1 MKLKGLWRF
10 GSQQENMAM
19 PAASF
24 ALTQIGQIAIPVRD
38 LERAVNFYGRALG
51 MQHLFTASS
60 LAFFDCGGIRLM
72 LSVPEAPEFDHPGS
86 IIYFSVADIKVAH
99 QALIAQGVQFVDEPH
114 VIADMGTYDLWMA
127 FFRDSEHNLLGI
139 MGEVP
144 HAQAA

>member
-1 MKLKGLWRF
+1 MTD
-10 GSQQENMAM
+10 
-19 PAASF
+19 PSF
-24 ALTQIGQIAIPVRD
+24 TLSQIGQIAIPVRD
-38 LERAVNFYGRALG
+38 LARAVDFYGGALG
-51 MQHLFTASS
+51 MRHLFTASS

-72 LSVPEAPEFDHPGS
+72 LSVPESPEFEHPSS
-86 IIYFSVADIKVAH
+86 IIYFAVADIKVAH

-139 MGEVP
+139 MAEVP